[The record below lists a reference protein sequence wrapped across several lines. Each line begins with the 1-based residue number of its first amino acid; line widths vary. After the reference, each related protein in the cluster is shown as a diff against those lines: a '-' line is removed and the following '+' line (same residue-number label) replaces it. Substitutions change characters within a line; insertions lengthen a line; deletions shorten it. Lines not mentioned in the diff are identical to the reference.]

1 MLLTPLVLLL
11 SIEPESLSAWRNVT
25 TVSIAADLHHVQG
38 IDVEGDI
45 LWVSSVD
52 ANAGKGYLSR
62 IDGKTGRLLAQV
74 ELQQGRRLHPGGIAL
89 DGDSLWVPVAEYDRD
104 GPTNIERR
112 DKRTLRLLS
121 RFEVND
127 HIGCIASTG
136 LTLIGGSWSSRTL
149 YEWNPAGIE
158 LRKLPNP
165 HPTAWQDLKVVK
177 GLLIG
182 SGPLNRQQGAIEWL
196 SLASFTLT
204 RRILTP
210 LTSRGLTY
218 SHEGMTYRG
227 GRLYLLPE
235 DAPSRL
241 FVFAP

>member
-1 MLLTPLVLLL
+1 MLLAPLLLLL
-11 SIEPESLSAWRNVT
+11 SIEPESLASWRNVA

-45 LWVSSVD
+45 VWVSSVD
-52 ANAGKGYLSR
+52 AKAEKGYLSR
-62 IDGKTGRLLAQV
+62 LDGKTGRLLAQV

-89 DGDSLWVPVAEYDRD
+89 AGNSLWVPVAEYDRD

-112 DKRTLRLLS
+112 DKRTLKLIS

-136 LTLIGGSWSSRTL
+136 QTLIGGSWSSRTL
-149 YEWNPAGIE
+149 YEWTPAGVE

-165 HPTAWQDLKVVK
+165 QPTAWQDLKFVN

-196 SLASFTLT
+196 SLTSFTLT

-210 LTSRGLTY
+210 LTDRGLSY

>member
-62 IDGKTGRLLAQV
+62 IDGKTGHLLAQV

-89 DGDSLWVPVAEYDRD
+89 DGDSLWVPV
-104 GPTNIERR
+104 
-112 DKRTLRLLS
+112 
-121 RFEVND
+121 
-127 HIGCIASTG
+127 G